1 MNDNLER
8 LIEKE
13 LKLTGEYLKCEVA
26 TLVVLSQDG
35 YNPLFY
41 HLNQLP
47 SRVNRYV
54 DATFERNRG
63 VVEEIKEDYLLGLI
77 KLLGQINNKDI
88 RKPRYSNISQALF
101 DISNEFE
108 EKLDHYKRVKN
119 GGIII

>member
-77 KLLGQINNKDI
+77 KLLG
-88 RKPRYSNISQALF
+88 
-101 DISNEFE
+101 
-108 EKLDHYKRVKN
+108 KLIIKILENQDTAIFLKRFLILVMNLKKN
-119 GGIII
+119 